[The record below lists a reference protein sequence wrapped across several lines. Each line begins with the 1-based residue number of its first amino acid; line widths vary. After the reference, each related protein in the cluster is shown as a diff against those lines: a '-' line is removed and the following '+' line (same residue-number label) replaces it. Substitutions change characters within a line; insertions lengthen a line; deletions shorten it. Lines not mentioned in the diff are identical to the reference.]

1 MISIIIPVYNAAN
14 YLIETVESV
23 LNQDYQDMEIILVN
37 DGSTDH
43 SLSLCKEMQL
53 KDTRIKVIDQK
64 NAGVSVARNN
74 GMKASKGE
82 YLLFIDADDLLEKD
96 MVSTLYNKAVET
108 GADIVSCGAALVKDG
123 VVIREEFGTNKL
135 YTYNNEEALK
145 FFLTGN
151 RVNIGVWTK
160 LFKRSAIEG
169 IEYRKNIRINE
180 DKLFIFEALM
190 KANKY
195 VVYDVS
201 KYKYI
206 QRESSA
212 TRTFDARWFDTID
225 VADQMVEMIR
235 NEKEDLLFWAQINQI
250 KVYYWLLLMM
260 YRNKKSIDE
269 YADQYRRTVKLLKT
283 AKLCKIRKYVSRN
296 MWIQILMLKIS
307 EPLLRF
313 MKAKG

>member
-1 MISIIIPVYNAAN
+1 MISIIIPVYNASN
-14 YLIETVESV
+14 YLQETVQSV

-37 DGSTDH
+37 DGSTDD
-43 SLSLCKEMQL
+43 SLSLCREMQL
-53 KDTRIKVIDQK
+53 KDSRIKVIDQK

-123 VVIREEFGTNKL
+123 IVIKEEFGTNKL

-145 FFLTGN
+145 FFLIGN

-160 LFKRSAIEG
+160 LFTRSVIEG

-180 DKLFIFEALM
+180 DKLFIFEALLR
-190 KANKY
+190 ADKY

-206 QRESSA
+206 QRETSA

-225 VADQMVEMIR
+225 VADEMVETIR
-235 NEKEDLLFWAQINQI
+235 NEKSDLLFWAQINQI

-269 YADQYRRTVKLLKT
+269 YADQYHRTVKLLKT
-283 AKLCKIRKYVSRN
+283 AKLFKIRKYISRN
-296 MWIQILMLKIS
+296 MWIQLMMLKIS
-307 EPLLRF
+307 EPLLRSI
-313 MKAKG
+313 KVKG

>member
-14 YLIETVESV
+14 YLQDTVQSV

-43 SLSLCKEMQL
+43 SLALCKEMQL

-145 FFLTGN
+145 FFLIGN

-160 LFKRSAIEG
+160 LFKRSVIEG
-169 IEYRKNIRINE
+169 IEYRKDIRINE
-180 DKLFIFEALM
+180 DKLFIFEALLRV
-190 KANKY
+190 NKY

-225 VADQMVEMIR
+225 VADQMVEIIR
-235 NEKEDLLFWAQINQI
+235 NEKSDLLFWAQINQI
-250 KVYYWLLLMM
+250 KVYYWLILMM

-283 AKLCKIRKYVSRN
+283 AKLFKIRKYVSRN

>member
-14 YLIETVESV
+14 YLQDTVQSV

-43 SLSLCKEMQL
+43 SLALCKEMQL

-145 FFLTGN
+145 FFLIGN

-160 LFKRSAIEG
+160 LFKRSVIEG
-169 IEYRKNIRINE
+169 IEYRKDIRINE
-180 DKLFIFEALM
+180 DKLFIFEALLR
-190 KANKY
+190 ANKY

-225 VADQMVEMIR
+225 VADQMVEIIR
-235 NEKEDLLFWAQINQI
+235 NEKSDLLFWAQINQI
-250 KVYYWLLLMM
+250 KVYYWLILMM

-283 AKLCKIRKYVSRN
+283 AKLFKIRKYVSRN